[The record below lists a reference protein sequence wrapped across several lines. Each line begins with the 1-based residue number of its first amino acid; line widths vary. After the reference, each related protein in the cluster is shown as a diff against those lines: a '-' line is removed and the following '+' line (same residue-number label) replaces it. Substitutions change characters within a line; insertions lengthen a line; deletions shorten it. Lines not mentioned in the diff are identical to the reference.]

1 VSGASKI
8 AVLDY
13 GSGNIR
19 SVERALAT
27 TGSSVVITS
36 DFEVAVNVDGLVVPG
51 VGAFGQCMTGLR
63 AIRGDE
69 IVAERL
75 RRGRPT
81 LGLCVGLQILFQRST
96 ESAGVQGLAIFE
108 EGIERIPASILPHM
122 GWNLVDAAPG
132 SRLFD
137 GVEDERFYFVHS
149 YGRLQQQSNAA
160 LPDYLPSW
168 SEHGVRFL
176 AALEFGSLSATQFH
190 PEKSGDA
197 GLHLLENWVRS
208 WQ

>member
-1 VSGASKI
+1 MSGTSKT

-36 DFEVAVNVDGLVVPG
+36 DFEVAVNADGLVVPG

-81 LGLCVGLQILFQRST
+81 LGLCVGLQILFQSST

-108 EGIERIPASILPHM
+108 EGVERIPAAILPHM

-149 YGRLQQQSNAA
+149 YGRLQQQSNAV

-168 SEHGVRFL
+168 SEHGTRFL

-208 WQ
+208 LQ

>member
-1 VSGASKI
+1 VSGASKTS
-8 AVLDY
+8 VLDY

-36 DFEVAVNVDGLVVPG
+36 DFEVAVNADGLVVPG

-81 LGLCVGLQILFQRST
+81 LGLCVGLQILFQSST

-108 EGIERIPASILPHM
+108 EGVERIPAAILPHM

-149 YGRLQQQSNAA
+149 YGRLQQQSNAV

-168 SEHGVRFL
+168 SEHGTRFL

-208 WQ
+208 LQ

>member
-1 VSGASKI
+1 
-8 AVLDY
+8 
-13 GSGNIR
+13 
-19 SVERALAT
+19 
-27 TGSSVVITS
+27 VVITS
-36 DFEVAVNVDGLVVPG
+36 DFEVAVNADGLVVPG

-81 LGLCVGLQILFQRST
+81 LGLCVGLQILFQSST

-108 EGIERIPASILPHM
+108 EGVERIPAAILPHM

-149 YGRLQQQSNAA
+149 YGRLQQQSNAV

-168 SEHGVRFL
+168 SEHGTRFL

>member
-1 VSGASKI
+1 
-8 AVLDY
+8 
-13 GSGNIR
+13 
-19 SVERALAT
+19 
-27 TGSSVVITS
+27 
-36 DFEVAVNVDGLVVPG
+36 
-51 VGAFGQCMTGLR
+51 
-63 AIRGDE
+63 
-69 IVAERL
+69 
-75 RRGRPT
+75 
-81 LGLCVGLQILFQRST
+81 
-96 ESAGVQGLAIFE
+96 VQGLAIFE

-149 YGRLQQQSNAA
+149 YGRLQQQSNAT

-168 SEHGVRFL
+168 SEHGARFL